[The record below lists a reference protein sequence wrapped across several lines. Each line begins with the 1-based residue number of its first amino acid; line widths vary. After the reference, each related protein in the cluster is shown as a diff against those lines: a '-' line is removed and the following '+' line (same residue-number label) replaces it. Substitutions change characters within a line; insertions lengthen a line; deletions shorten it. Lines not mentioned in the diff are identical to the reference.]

1 MLRHLDTAV
10 LRSFV
15 LIAEGKTFA
24 ETADIVGRSASAITL
39 QIQKLEEQLG
49 QPVFARTGRAVEL
62 TIAGERLLAYG
73 RRILALNDEAWAA
86 FRAPIARVLR
96 FGTTQDFSDTILP
109 TVLRRLRMEHAEVSL
124 TLRVDRSQA
133 LIEAIDGDEL
143 DVAIAITRPHEC
155 NRGTIATEALH
166 WIGRD
171 GFTLAPDAALPLAL
185 FEPPC
190 SFRTAALAT
199 LAAAGRRHEIVAS
212 SPSLSGLR
220 AAAEAGIALTVRTRH
235 MIAGSLADVGGAL
248 GLPAVPDVAFA
259 LYTRDDQP
267 WPARDDLA
275 ELCRRAFA

>member
-24 ETADIVGRSASAITL
+24 ETADMVGRSASAITL

-49 QPVFARTGRAVEL
+49 QPVFARTGRAVGL

-73 RRILALNDEAWAA
+73 RRILALNDAAWAA
-86 FRAPIARVLR
+86 FRAPIARILR

-109 TVLRRLRMEHAEVSL
+109 NVLRRIRMEHAEVSL
-124 TLRVDRSQA
+124 TLRIDRSQT
-133 LIEAIDGDEL
+133 LIEAIDGGDL
-143 DVAIAITRPHEC
+143 DLAIAIARPHEC

-171 GFTLAPDAALPLAL
+171 GFTLAPDASVPLAL

-190 SFRTAALAT
+190 SFRSAALAA
-199 LAAAGRRHEIVAS
+199 LAAEGRKHEIVAS

-235 MIAGSLADVGGAL
+235 QITGSLADVGAML
-248 GLPAVPDVAFA
+248 QLPALPEVAFA
-259 LYTRDDQP
+259 LYARDGEP

-275 ELCRRAFA
+275 KFCQRAFA